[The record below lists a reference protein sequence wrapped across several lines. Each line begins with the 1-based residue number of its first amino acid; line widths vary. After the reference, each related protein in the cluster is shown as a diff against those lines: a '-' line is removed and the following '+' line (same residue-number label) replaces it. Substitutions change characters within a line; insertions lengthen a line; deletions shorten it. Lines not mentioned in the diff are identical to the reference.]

1 MKRSPRLK
9 VFLTWLLVTV
19 VTFAAGIGAAATV
32 GEFTHSGLG
41 SCGPYGPAFGLLVSM
56 FIGSFPV
63 SIVAGL
69 VAALRADK
77 YFRRE
82 HKNI

>member
-1 MKRSPRLK
+1 MKRFPRLT

-19 VTFAAGIGAAATV
+19 VTFAAGLGATEAV
-32 GEFTHSGLG
+32 GELTHSGLG
-41 SCGPYGPAFGLLVSM
+41 ICGPYGPAFGLCVSM
-56 FIGSFPV
+56 AIGSFPV